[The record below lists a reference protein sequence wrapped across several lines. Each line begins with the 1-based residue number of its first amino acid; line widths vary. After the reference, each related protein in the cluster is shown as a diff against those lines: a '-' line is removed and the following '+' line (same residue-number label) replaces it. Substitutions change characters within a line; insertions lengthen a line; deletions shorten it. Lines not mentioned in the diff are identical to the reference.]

1 MSKAEGRK
9 LVADEVL
16 DVLARKAC
24 RGDGSSAAQDAA
36 KLIGEHLAV
45 ALEPENRTLMEA
57 VARAGCLRRRCAR
70 LRATAAPKPDPDG
83 PVPGWQTFAGEAE
96 NGPKPAAR
104 RPDRYQNRR

>member
-57 VARAGCLRRRCAR
+57 VARALVPYPKAMVAVLVAR
-70 LRATAAPKPDPDG
+70 DG
-83 PVPGWQTFAGEAE
+83 GAKT
-96 NGPKPAAR
+96 GP
-104 RPDRYQNRR
+104 